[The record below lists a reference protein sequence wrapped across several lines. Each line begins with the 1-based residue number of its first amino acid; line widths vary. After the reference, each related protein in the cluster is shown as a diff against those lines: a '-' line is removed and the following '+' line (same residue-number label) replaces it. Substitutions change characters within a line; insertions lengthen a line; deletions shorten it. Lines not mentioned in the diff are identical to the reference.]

1 LTFWPCDLV
10 ASHYDTTALDMYYQ
24 TDKQFGF
31 DGEEDE
37 EDDYVDEDQRELQK
51 RGIKGVYH
59 INC

>member
-1 LTFWPCDLV
+1 
-10 ASHYDTTALDMYYQ
+10 MYYQ